1 MSCENGILKMFWYIL
16 KNKVGGTEMKVE
28 IKEYCVRCGI
38 CVGLYPELFAHNFD
52 KDCID
57 VKYDELPAE
66 LEETAKNAA
75 RDCAVTAIYLK
86 K

>member
-1 MSCENGILKMFWYIL
+1 MKQKSKSIVFVVAFVWDYIRSYLPTILKKTVLMS
-16 KNKVGGTEMKVE
+16 
-28 IKEYCVRCGI
+28 
-38 CVGLYPELFAHNFD
+38 
-52 KDCID
+52 
-57 VKYDELPAE
+57 KYDEIPAE

>member
-1 MSCENGILKMFWYIL
+1 MTDLLQKLDIAGM
-16 KNKVGGTEMKVE
+16 TADE

>member
-1 MSCENGILKMFWYIL
+1 
-16 KNKVGGTEMKVE
+16 MKVE

-38 CVGLYPELFAHNFD
+38 CVGLFAHNFD

>member
-1 MSCENGILKMFWYIL
+1 
-16 KNKVGGTEMKVE
+16 MKVE

-38 CVGLYPELFAHNFD
+38 CVGLYPELFAHHFD
-52 KDCID
+52 KDCIE
-57 VKYDELPAE
+57 VKNDELPSE
-66 LEETAKNAA
+66 LEDTAKYAA

>member
-1 MSCENGILKMFWYIL
+1 
-16 KNKVGGTEMKVE
+16 MKVE

-38 CVGLYPELFAHNFD
+38 CVGLYPELFAHNFY
-52 KDCID
+52 KYFIYL
-57 VKYDELPAE
+57 KYDELPAE